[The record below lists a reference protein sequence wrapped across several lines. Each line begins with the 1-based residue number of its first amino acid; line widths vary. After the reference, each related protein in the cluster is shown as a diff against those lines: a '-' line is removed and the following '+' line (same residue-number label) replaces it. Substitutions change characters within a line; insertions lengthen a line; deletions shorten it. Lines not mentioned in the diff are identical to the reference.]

1 MSNISERLI
10 DKRMVDIDDLLDFLL
25 NKRGLNIG
33 DEYYM
38 DVFENDLKKAF
49 NEYISMN
56 VPEVKIGQTVWVI
69 SKYYSLEEQKLKYK
83 IIKSEVRKIT
93 IKSRYNFSVRGEHNY
108 RGTFTKGSI
117 GKTVFFSEDDA
128 KNYLNK

>member
-10 DKRMVDIDDLLDFLL
+10 DKRLVDIDDLLDFLL

-33 DEYYM
+33 DEYYT
-38 DVFENDLKKAF
+38 DVFEKDLKKAF
-49 NEYISMN
+49 DEYILMN

-83 IIKSEVRKIT
+83 IIKSEVCKIT

-117 GKTVFFSEDDA
+117 GKTVFFSEEDA

>member
-33 DEYYM
+33 DEFYM
-38 DVFENDLKKAF
+38 DVFEKDLKKAF

-69 SKYYSLEEQKLKYK
+69 SKYYSLEEEKIKYK

-108 RGTFTKGSI
+108 SGTFTKGSI

-128 KNYLNK
+128 ENYLNK

>member
-38 DVFENDLKKAF
+38 DVFEKDLKKAF

-56 VPEVKIGQTVWVI
+56 IPEVKIGQTVWVI
-69 SKYYSLEEQKLKYK
+69 SKYYSLE
-83 IIKSEVRKIT
+83 
-93 IKSRYNFSVRGEHNY
+93 
-108 RGTFTKGSI
+108 
-117 GKTVFFSEDDA
+117 
-128 KNYLNK
+128 